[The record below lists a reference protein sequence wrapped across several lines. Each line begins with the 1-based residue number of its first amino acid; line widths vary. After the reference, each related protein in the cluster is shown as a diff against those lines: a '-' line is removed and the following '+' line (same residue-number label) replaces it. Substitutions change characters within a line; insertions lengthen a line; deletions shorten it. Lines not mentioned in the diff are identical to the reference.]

1 MISKLCAGK
10 FRDFAAAAAFLTSQQ
25 AMTTCQPCLISAW
38 VACRPTPEDAPVTKQ
53 SGLFCRLICL
63 RVSTVGAFQLS
74 VNQTGQSHTTGDQDM
89 ERTWIRPVLI
99 LGALAALI
107 TLNIIEFRGKRKQD
121 ALDMAAV
128 ARSDN
133 PDTMLAHRQYRQTQ
147 NIEQVL
153 HIVNSVL
160 IALLFAVLTA

>member
-1 MISKLCAGK
+1 
-10 FRDFAAAAAFLTSQQ
+10 
-25 AMTTCQPCLISAW
+25 
-38 VACRPTPEDAPVTKQ
+38 
-53 SGLFCRLICL
+53 
-63 RVSTVGAFQLS
+63 
-74 VNQTGQSHTTGDQDM
+74 M